1 MKPIKIDNDCKFIK
15 DLKSPENRDRNYNL
29 GLWNLNISIRDLKL
43 YSKGIKPHRRWKVT
57 PVKKYFGI
65 TGNCKVLLN
74 KLITIKDALRG

>member
-43 YSKGIKPHRRWKVT
+43 YSKGIKPHRR
-57 PVKKYFGI
+57 
-65 TGNCKVLLN
+65 
-74 KLITIKDALRG
+74 